1 MVGTIRVLEEQL
13 EDTRSAAESN
23 QAKLLEEYH
32 KVSRIRTDLISENSE
47 LKAQL
52 KAATQTTT
60 VPEMPKLTQKPPS
73 VLQEG
78 KSFCVRGLRPGD
90 TLNLRSEPGTNYSV
104 ISSIPNGVK
113 VTVTGDAVMNG
124 PDAWLPCVF
133 RMSMLD
139 LLPA

>member
-60 VPEMPKLTQKPPS
+60 VPEMPKLNSAPINATRHRFPMGD
-73 VLQEG
+73 VTAG
-78 KSFCVRGLRPGD
+78 KSSPNLVVLKSRIATAPVSLRP
-90 TLNLRSEPGTNYSV
+90 S
-104 ISSIPNGVK
+104 
-113 VTVTGDAVMNG
+113 
-124 PDAWLPCVF
+124 
-133 RMSMLD
+133 
-139 LLPA
+139 